1 MVGQTIRGFKD
12 VSRQTTLRII
22 IGALSVLGLVGV
34 YLFQR
39 TDVAGIFGADP
50 SNISRFIINRTVRFL
65 LNDLF
70 AIGVIYALFVERK
83 YLVFSLWV
91 QLAGV
96 VLFLLPYFILK
107 LNFPS
112 YNGPLINYLHRL
124 ILNPTLLLLL
134 IPAFYYQRGLGGKGE
149 IRE

>member
-1 MVGQTIRGFKD
+1 MGVVGQTICGFKS

-22 IGALSVLGLVGV
+22 IGVLSILGLIGV

-39 TDVAGIFGADP
+39 TDVAAYFGSD
-50 SNISRFIINRTVRFL
+50 SGNVTRFIINRTIRFL

-83 YLVFSLWV
+83 YLIFSLWV
-91 QLAGV
+91 QVAGV
-96 VLFLLPYFILK
+96 VLFLVPYFILK

-112 YNGPLINYLHRL
+112 YNGPLISYLPRL

-134 IPAFYYQRGLGGKGE
+134 IPAFY
-149 IRE
+149 